1 MNASVKAAGDP
12 PKFFSA
18 LISGFN
24 LVAGKAHLL
33 LLPIG
38 LDLLLWFGPQF
49 RLKNLLEPAIRDI
62 YSLPAAGV
70 SEASMLATMRQM
82 ADFSLSH
89 FNLLSLLSAVP
100 VGVPSLMAATLPVSN
115 PLGSPLAI
123 EVPTLGQAF
132 SGWLLFAL
140 LGLVIGSIYFGAVSR
155 ATALPVEQF
164 SLPRAIWQ
172 AAQVLFL
179 TFLLIFL
186 LFLLSIPILIVT
198 FLLALISPAIA
209 QFSLIFS
216 SFLLLWI
223 LIPLVFSPHGIFV
236 ASQNALRSMVISLR
250 LVRALFP
257 GVGLFLLSAIVLTQG
272 LGALWRLPPETSWLM
287 LAGVFGNA
295 FIGTSLL
302 AASFIYYR
310 GAASWASQVRK

>member
-1 MNASVKAAGDP
+1 MNASVKTAGDP
-12 PKFFSA
+12 PKFLNA

-24 LVAGKAHLL
+24 VVAGKAYLL
-33 LLPIG
+33 LLPIA
-38 LDLLLWFGPQF
+38 LDLLLWFGPHF
-49 RLKNLLEPAIRDI
+49 RLKTLLEPAFNEI
-62 YSLPAAGV
+62 YGMPAAGV
-70 SEASMLATMRQM
+70 NDAAMLATMRQL

-100 VGVPSLMAATLPVSN
+100 VGVPSLMAGILPIAT
-115 PLGSPLAI
+115 PLGQPLAI
-123 EVPTLGQAF
+123 EIPSLGQAF

-155 ATALPVEQF
+155 ATASPPEHF
-164 SLPRAIWQ
+164 SIPRVVWQ
-172 AAQVLFL
+172 TGQVLFL
-179 TFLLIFL
+179 TLILLFL
-186 LFLLSIPILIVT
+186 LFLMSIPIFVVT

-209 QFSLIFS
+209 QFSLLFS

-223 LIPLVFSPHGIFV
+223 LIPLVFSPHGIF
-236 ASQNALRSMVISLR
+236 AAGQNAFRSMMISLR

-257 GVGLFLLSAIVLTQG
+257 GVGLFLLSAIVLAQG
-272 LGALWRLPPETSWLM
+272 MGVLWRLAPETSWLM
-287 LAGVFGNA
+287 VAGLFGNA

-310 GAASWASQVRK
+310 GAASWASQFRK